1 MRKSILVIIILVSL
15 LAGFAGGFWASHYKF
30 IVAPQKK
37 ARETAEKQQE
47 ALDRMVRHGEA
58 VTVEPEKITIK
69 VEKGGGDI
77 GKKLTLKTNEYTNIQ
92 VSNGTV
98 SRPGQKTDLTTC
110 FKPGDSVDALV
121 IEDQATALHRELRP
135 GEQASQPAVQGLPAQ
150 TSAE

>member
-1 MRKSILVIIILVSL
+1 L
-15 LAGFAGGFWASHYKF
+15 LAGFAGGFWASHYKY
-30 IVAPQKK
+30 ITAPHKK

-47 ALDRMVRHGEA
+47 ALNRMVRRGEA

-77 GKKLTLKTNEYTNIQ
+77 GKQITLRTNEYTNVQ
-92 VSNGTV
+92 VGMGTV

-121 IEDQATALHRELRP
+121 IDDQATALHREPRP
-135 GEQASQPAVQGLPAQ
+135 GEQASQPVIEEPSVT
-150 TSAE
+150 TSTE